1 VREANQGSSFGGAV
15 SRVHPRLTEGVC
27 LHSKTAPCGL
37 LICKK
42 ITKNK
47 NRRDLSGKK
56 TYYNNESAF
65 KDDNESY
72 PEVGRQKWMIPG
84 S

>member
-1 VREANQGSSFGGAV
+1 MRGLNLQTKCLNSFRHGRAVTPPSVREANQGSSFGGAV
-15 SRVHPRLTEGVC
+15 SRVYPRLTEGVC
-27 LHSKTAPCGL
+27 LHSKTAVRGL

-56 TYYNNESAF
+56 T
-65 KDDNESY
+65 
-72 PEVGRQKWMIPG
+72 
-84 S
+84 